1 MRYLWLLLLF
11 FSPVNVFSAVK
22 PLKHEIRAVWLATI
36 YGLDWPQATASVPGE
51 IQKQQLSFCRFVDSL
66 KNANFNTVFL
76 QVRLSLERVCTALTP
91 LSRLSTYIVCKNGSS
106 NPV

>member
-51 IQKQQLSFCRFVDSL
+51 IQKQQLSFCRILDSL

-76 QVRLSLERVCTALTP
+76 QVRLRGDVIYRSAIEPAAKVF
-91 LSRLSTYIVCKNGSS
+91 SGKYNFD
-106 NPV
+106 